1 MPNAEAYTGSVTA
14 RGTDWGLAALVASL
28 IVTGALTLFAGGP
41 GDAWVFVV
49 HDALGFAIA
58 GLLVFKLR
66 RVWPR
71 VRLPERWDRRTG
83 AGLLGTAL
91 IVAALGSGFLWG
103 TGITPAPGGYSL
115 LAWHDVLGVVL
126 AGAVGSHMV
135 FRAKRLRVRDVAQR
149 RQFLI
154 GVGVGAGAL
163 FAARVQRP
171 AEALLALRGAKRRF
185 TGSYESGSFAGNAFP
200 TTSWVADNPRP
211 IAPAGYRL
219 AVGGLVSRG
228 LSLALEELVVGDEL
242 TATLDCTGGF
252 YSTQR
257 WRGIGLHRLLQRAGV
272 QSSARHV
279 RVASRTGYRW
289 SFALD
294 DAHQLLLA
302 THIGDEPLTHE
313 HGAPVRLVA
322 PSARGFQWV
331 KWVDRIDL
339 LEHPDYGAPASTL
352 WSSFTSAG
360 RGGS

>member
-1 MPNAEAYTGSVTA
+1 MTA

-28 IVTGALTLFAGGP
+28 IVTGALTLFAGGR

-71 VRLPERWDRRTG
+71 VRSPERWDQRTA

-91 IVAALGSGFLWG
+91 VVAALGSGVLWAAG
-103 TGITPAPGGYSL
+103 VTPAPGGYSL

-126 AGAVGSHMV
+126 AAAVTSHMV
-135 FRAKRLRVRDVAQR
+135 FRAKRLRARDMAQR

-154 GVGVGAGAL
+154 GVCVGAGAL
-163 FAARVQRP
+163 LAARVQRP
-171 AEALLALRGAKRRF
+171 AEALLALRGARRRF
-185 TGSYESGSFAGNAFP
+185 TGSYESGSFAGNGFP

-211 IAPAGYRL
+211 IALASYRL
-219 AVGGLVSRG
+219 AVGGLVARG
-228 LSLALEELVVGDEL
+228 LSLTLEQLVPVDEL

-257 WRGIGLHRLLQRAGV
+257 WRGIGLHRLLARAGV
-272 QSSARHV
+272 LGSAGHV
-279 RVASRTGYRW
+279 VVASRTGYRW

-294 DAHQLLLA
+294 DARQLLLA
-302 THIGDEPLTHE
+302 THIGDEPLSHE
-313 HGAPVRLVA
+313 HGAPLRLVA

-331 KWVDRIDL
+331 KWVDRIDV
-339 LEHPDYGAPASTL
+339 LEHPDYAAPASTV
-352 WSSFTSAG
+352 WSSFTAAG
-360 RGGS
+360 RGGA